1 MKEPVQQ
8 QLSEQLRER
17 LARAIG
23 APPTEAPRR
32 AGTGAGSVTD
42 ESLIRTV
49 LRVPEVDPAEP
60 AAENPATSEAA
71 SGAGRGLRR
80 LPFTRRHL
88 VIVAVI
94 ATVAFVLAGWFLLQA
109 RAVPIDPADPP
120 KVEVSSAV
128 PDPSVSSSAASASPT
143 PQIKVHVTGAVRRPQ
158 VVTTAEG
165 ARVGEVI
172 DAAGGTT
179 KGAVIGQLNLA
190 QQVRDGQQVFVSTSE
205 DEPSEVRDPAAAD
218 GSPGAPDPGSSTG
231 TGAGGGQLDL
241 NTATAAQL
249 EALPGVGPVTA
260 QNILAWREE
269 HGRFS
274 SVAEL
279 QEVDGIGPKTYAR
292 LAPHLRV

>member
-1 MKEPVQQ
+1 MKEPMQQ

-23 APPTEAPRR
+23 ASPADGPRR
-32 AGTGAGSVTD
+32 AGTGAGSATD

-49 LRVPEVDPAEP
+49 LRVPEPEAGRTEQAAEVP
-60 AAENPATSEAA
+60 AAIGAA
-71 SGAGRGLRR
+71 SDAGLLR

-94 ATVAFVLAGWFLLQA
+94 ATVAFVLAGWFLMQA
-109 RAVPIDPADPP
+109 RAVPIDEAGAPE
-120 KVEVSSAV
+120 VEVSSAV
-128 PDPSVSSSAASASPT
+128 PDPSVSSSAASPSR

-172 DAAGGTT
+172 DAAGGMT
-179 KGAVIGQLNLA
+179 KDAVIGHLNLA
-190 QQVRDGQQVFVSTSE
+190 QQVRDGQQVFVSRSD
-205 DEPSEVRDPAAAD
+205 DEPSEVRDPSSAG
-218 GSPGAPDPGSSTG
+218 GSPGVPDSGNPTGS
-231 TGAGGGQLDL
+231 GAGGGQLDL

-260 QNILAWREE
+260 QSILAWREE

-279 QEVDGIGPKTYAR
+279 QEVDGIGPKTYAQ